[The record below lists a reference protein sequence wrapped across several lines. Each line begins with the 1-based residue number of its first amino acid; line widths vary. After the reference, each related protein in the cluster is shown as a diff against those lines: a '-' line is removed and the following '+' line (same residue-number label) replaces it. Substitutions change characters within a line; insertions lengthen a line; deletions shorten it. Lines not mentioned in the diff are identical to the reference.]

1 MVKAAPLGPDTS
13 VTPQGCRETPMSG
26 RGGKGRRGEE
36 ISKCYE
42 FNLDNNLLHTV
53 KILLSS
59 YFLPIGAPPRDQ
71 SQSLG
76 KQHM

>member
-13 VTPQGCRETPMSG
+13 VTPQGCRETPMS
-26 RGGKGRRGEE
+26 RGGKGRLGEE

-42 FNLDNNLLHTV
+42 FNLEKNILHTV

-71 SQSLG
+71 CQSLG
-76 KQHM
+76 KQHT